1 MGGLVHIPRLVS
13 GLIHEAYDDDS
24 EDDNGEDSGQHSTK
38 CQNMIEENK
47 DPI

>member
-1 MGGLVHIPRLVS
+1 MG

-38 CQNMIEENK
+38 CQNMIEGNK
-47 DPI
+47 DTLRS

>member
-1 MGGLVHIPRLVS
+1 MS

-24 EDDNGEDSGQHSTK
+24 EDDNGEDSGQHRAK

-47 DPI
+47 DRICEANHY